1 MVIRLFNRHSVFV
14 CVFILAVVIAVTMAV
29 NFNRAQT
36 VSAALPESS
45 SSAAENDDTASSV
58 EAAAQIT
65 GDKDEMRAVWVPY
78 LSLNMSRED
87 DKSEQA
93 FLKKF
98 NAIVGNAKKC
108 GMNTLIV
115 QVRPFADALYPSAY
129 FPWSHVVGGTQGVNP
144 GYDPLADMV
153 KATHQAGLKIQAWIN
168 PLRIQVSN
176 TPSILAV
183 NNVYNIWKSDSEKG
197 DWVVDFE
204 DGKYFNPAYDGV
216 RRLVADGAKEIAKN
230 YDVDGIQFDDY
241 FYPTQDASFDQ
252 TAYQAYSEAA
262 AKTGTPMALADW
274 RRANISALVSLVYQE
289 IKSVKPSLPFGIAPQ
304 GNVQNDLA
312 MGADVTEWCSV
323 SGYVDYI
330 CPQLYVN
337 FENPVLPFDTAAKT
351 WRQLVT
357 GKNIKLY
364 FGLAVY
370 KAGSD
375 ADSGTWKDSSGIL
388 ASQVEYG
395 RETSCDGFMFYSCDY
410 LDKDQTKQEVQ
421 NVVEA
426 LARSS

>member
-14 CVFILAVVIAVTMAV
+14 CFFLLAVVVAITMAV
-29 NFNRAQT
+29 NFNRGKSVATLQPE
-36 VSAALPESS
+36 AA
-45 SSAAENDDTASSV
+45 SSAADGSKAISSL
-58 EAAAQIT
+58 AAMAPVS
-65 GDKDEMRAVWVPY
+65 GDNDEMRAVWVPY
-78 LSLNMSRED
+78 LSLDMSKEE

-98 NAIVGNAKKC
+98 NAIIGNAKKC

-115 QVRPFADALYPSAY
+115 QVRPFADALYPSSY

-144 GYDPLADMV
+144 GYDPLQDMV
-153 KATHQAGLKIQAWIN
+153 KASHQAGLKLQAWIN

-183 NNVYNIWKSDSEKG
+183 GGIYNTLKSDSVKSG
-197 DWVVDFE
+197 WVVDFE
-204 DGKYFNPAYDGV
+204 GGKYLNPAYDGV
-216 RRLVADGAKEIAKN
+216 RKLVADGAKEVAKN
-230 YDVDGIQFDDY
+230 YEVDGIQFDDY
-241 FYPTQDASFDQ
+241 FYPTQDVSFDQ
-252 TAYQAYSEAA
+252 AAYAAYSETAS
-262 AKTGTPMALADW
+262 KTGTPMALADW
-274 RRANISALVSLVYQE
+274 RRANISTLVSLVYQE

-304 GNVQNDLA
+304 GNVQNDLN
-312 MGADVTEWCSV
+312 MGADVREWCSV

-337 FENPVLPFDTAAKT
+337 FENPVLPFDNAAKT
-351 WRQLVT
+351 WRELVT
-357 GKNIKLY
+357 DKDVKLY
-364 FGLAVY
+364 YGLAVY

-375 ADSGTWKDSSGIL
+375 ADSGTWKSSDGIL

-395 RETSCDGFMFYSCDY
+395 RKTSCDGFMFYSCDY

-426 LARSS
+426 LERSP